1 MSGLIFTVIILLLSF
16 VLLLCSYYSIIDE
29 LPKSFIMKFLYRIFD
44 SNKIL
49 SYLINNVHP
58 ITYYLIMGIS
68 LFNLILF
75 ILQII
80 FNI

>member
-1 MSGLIFTVIILLLSF
+1 MLGLIFTVIILLLSF

-29 LPKSFIMKFLYRIFD
+29 LPKSFIMKFLYRTIS

-49 SYLINNVHP
+49 SHLINDIHP
-58 ITYYLIMGIS
+58 IAYFFIMGIS
-68 LFNLILF
+68 LFDSILF

-80 FNI
+80 F